1 MRAGPIA
8 GWRRRGLHGLIL
20 TAAVALPGSQAEA
33 QSSQTPRPATPTFG
47 STNPSSATGAG
58 TAGGPTLRGSGASGD
73 ASTGA
78 ASPSDG
84 AFSQTDDGSA
94 RNPARRRSLAPVARP
109 ATSAGNNRNPT
120 DLLRLRAI
128 PPRRFGVSTAR
139 PVRSIVQTP
148 PPDLRLTPV
157 IRNAVV
163 GAPLPTP
170 SPVPPSAP
178 SLTLLPL
185 AGIGTPGAFLGAAL
199 RRPLAVDEAYAPLG
213 IKLGTFT
220 FLPVF
225 QQSVGYDTNPDQ
237 ITADRAKG
245 SLALRTEGEL
255 AFRSD
260 WSSHELAGE
269 LRGGY
274 LDFPDNQAASRPNGA
289 GTVRLRLDANR
300 STTLDVET
308 RFLVETQRPGSPDIN
323 ATLSNRPIVASY
335 GTTIGVTETFNRLQ
349 VSLRGLIDRS
359 EFESATL
366 SNGAILNQSDRNL
379 NQYGLRL
386 RASYEISPVIS
397 PFVDVLAD
405 TRVYDLRT
413 DSNGIRRNS
422 DGITVT
428 GGARV
433 ALTRFVNGEVS
444 AGLQHRTYVDPGL
457 KDLTAPIVNAA
468 LIWTAS
474 PLTTVRLNAATGI
487 IETAVPG
494 SSGVLTKAVTLEVQ
508 HDLLRNLS
516 ITLGGG
522 YLASDYDRVNIT
534 ERGFSAT
541 ARLDYRFNRWL
552 SMRGSYIYQQI
563 DSTSA
568 GSSFSANTWLL
579 GLRVTP

>member
-20 TAAVALPGSQAEA
+20 TAAVALPGSRAEA
-33 QSSQTPRPATPTFG
+33 QSSQAPRPAASTFG

-58 TAGGPTLRGSGASGD
+58 STGGPTLRGSGASGD

-94 RNPARRRSLAPVARP
+94 GTPAPRRSLAPVARP

-128 PPRRFGVSTAR
+128 PPRRFGLSTAR

-199 RRPLAVDEAYAPLG
+199 RRPLVVDEAYAPLG

-237 ITADRAKG
+237 ITANRAKG

-359 EFESATL
+359 EFENATL

-433 ALTRFVNGEVS
+433 ALTRFVSGEVS

-494 SSGVLTKAVTLEVQ
+494 SSGVLTQAVTLEVQ

-552 SMRGSYIYQQI
+552 SLRGSYIYQQI